1 MFNVIGF
8 MLTGITLGY
17 LFRNLTIF
25 QKTEKT
31 ISLTIILLLFV
42 LGISVGSNPTIINNL
57 GKFGWQAAII
67 ALSATCG
74 SILVSWLVLKY
85 FFRQKGGNK

>member
-8 MLTGITLGY
+8 MFTGITLGY
-17 LFRNLTIF
+17 LFRNISLL

-31 ISLTIILLLFV
+31 ISLTVITLLFV
-42 LGISVGSNPTIINNL
+42 LGISVGSNPVIINNL

-67 ALSATCG
+67 AISATCG
-74 SILVSWLVLKY
+74 SILASWVVLKC
-85 FFRQKGGNK
+85 FFKQEGGEQ